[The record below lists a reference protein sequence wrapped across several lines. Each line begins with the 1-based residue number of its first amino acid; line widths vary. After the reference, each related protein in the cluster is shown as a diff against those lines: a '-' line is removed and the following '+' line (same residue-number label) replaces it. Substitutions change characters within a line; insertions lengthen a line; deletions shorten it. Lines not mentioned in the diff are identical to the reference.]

1 MRVMKTPDGQWRVEV
16 YRQPRTRAYWY
27 RLVHDDNVLEGLTIA
42 SVQRLLAEASYDMA
56 DLTEVA
62 A

>member
-1 MRVMKTPDGQWRVEV
+1 MQTSDGAWRIEV
-16 YRQPRTRAYWY
+16 YRQPRTRFYWY
-27 RLVHDDNVLEGLTIA
+27 RVIHGDNIVEGLTIA
-42 SVQRLLAEASYDMA
+42 GVQRLLAEAAYDMA